1 MFGILLIIR
10 TDVPFRRG
18 GVRLVIHHSEDSS
31 NKLSEVEVI
40 KLRLINNICDIVD
53 EDVLR
58 TMFYIT
64 KEHLKRQKEKAT
76 D

>member
-1 MFGILLIIR
+1 M
-10 TDVPFRRG
+10 
-18 GVRLVIHHSEDSS
+18 VIHHSEETS
-31 NKLSEVEVI
+31 NRLNEVEVM
-40 KLRLINNICDIVD
+40 KLKLINNIYDIVD

-64 KEHLKRQKEKAT
+64 KEHLKRQKEKAA